1 MPPKIDLSALPPL
14 DQIKGASIGSL
25 NRLSSS
31 PLPKDITVKDLKPQV
46 LEALKLPKFAT
57 DPRFLKFSIYRPA
70 TTGAAPVKN
79 SADKSAQ
86 DAQAAAQHSNAAPTG
101 QTRPKFKVLSNGE
114 HKEGAA
120 GLRDIKDD
128 ESSLSSSQSEVVKP
142 SSQAPLP
149 PPAGKVENQAPEFA
163 IIVEFTGGGS
173 SESREVYILPPLR
186 QGIPV
191 AKGPGDGY
199 LSSLKKLIPAALAN
213 FSSLNGTCSS
223 APENSY
229 SCVWYPDFNDMKLT
243 VTGLTGGLL
252 SLGTAGEFSKGNIPP
267 VLELREGGYLKK
279 AEVQP
284 IASLPVSEAVF
295 SRIKMVTSFPA
306 FAEHTNTG
314 YHRYASRRFNKAE
327 IEDALGISKGVA
339 SGDRGLFEHRDLP
352 FVDDAQKW
360 VDGNLVR
367 DEDRAIRSAFDKMAP
382 KEWKHYLETSKKR
395 GDKEREKE
403 ARRNKDEK
411 RKRRAESEAEA
422 NKDAKTRKRQRRH
435 KSVDTAAGSE
445 EDEEIILQAKLREI
459 KRKKQRAAAAA
470 MLSNE
475 SDSDDAQ
482 AGPSRSGGRSRI
494 SSSHLDSESDPAH
507 T

>member
-1 MPPKIDLSALPPL
+1 
-14 DQIKGASIGSL
+14 
-25 NRLSSS
+25 
-31 PLPKDITVKDLKPQV
+31 
-46 LEALKLPKFAT
+46 
-57 DPRFLKFSIYRPA
+57 
-70 TTGAAPVKN
+70 
-79 SADKSAQ
+79 
-86 DAQAAAQHSNAAPTG
+86 
-101 QTRPKFKVLSNGE
+101 
-114 HKEGAA
+114 
-120 GLRDIKDD
+120 
-128 ESSLSSSQSEVVKP
+128 
-142 SSQAPLP
+142 
-149 PPAGKVENQAPEFA
+149 
-163 IIVEFTGGGS
+163 
-173 SESREVYILPPLR
+173 
-186 QGIPV
+186 
-191 AKGPGDGY
+191 
-199 LSSLKKLIPAALAN
+199 
-213 FSSLNGTCSS
+213 
-223 APENSY
+223 
-229 SCVWYPDFNDMKLT
+229 MKLT

-267 VLELREGGYLKK
+267 VLELREADTCLLSQKMTPLGPVLVLTVHWARPVGGSATNTKFKPSKITGDIKPLDLANQRAASTKSKKTDNSDAEPDAEEGFLVFLNNELRGSVVPDYALGVTLKTVGQMLVRYNDLK
-279 AEVQP
+279 QAISICDNGWVRKEKGRGSAYCV
-284 IASLPVSEAVF
+284 
-295 SRIKMVTSFPA
+295 PA
-306 FAEHTNTG
+306 TFAEHTNTG

-459 KRKKQRAAAAA
+459 KRKKQRWPV
-470 MLSNE
+470 S
-475 SDSDDAQ
+475 
-482 AGPSRSGGRSRI
+482 
-494 SSSHLDSESDPAH
+494 
-507 T
+507 